1 MVTCYLK
8 FTYVLGQY
16 VFCILH
22 YENTE
27 AKHFNAF
34 KIILSLSLSSIV
46 SKGLVLTNF
55 AWEEK
60 LDKNQEKEHFMKF
73 YIHL

>member
-1 MVTCYLK
+1 MFWGSMCFGFYTMKTQKQSILMHLK
-8 FTYVLGQY
+8 LFS
-16 VFCILH
+16 
-22 YENTE
+22 
-27 AKHFNAF
+27 
-34 KIILSLSLSSIV
+34 LSLSLSPIV